1 MGSRR
6 WGSDL
11 LQEAAGVNPP
21 WEDGYTADGKI
32 PAHNPCWSTAHNPF
46 WSTAHNPFWNVEGL
60 FSEKK
65 LFQVALGLGGQDN
78 WNSVG
83 EMLPPAG
90 ES

>member
-11 LQEAAGVNPP
+11 LQEATGVNPP
-21 WEDGYTADGKI
+21 WEDGYTADGQI
-32 PAHNPCWSTAHNPF
+32 PAHNPF
-46 WSTAHNPFWNVEGL
+46 WSTAHNPFWNAEGL
-60 FSEKK
+60 FREKK
-65 LFQVALGLGGQDN
+65 LFQVALGPGGQDN